1 MRSLVLRRWCRPAA
15 ASSAASPARSS
26 VSSVAS
32 CERARHPGRA
42 RAARHRGGGHH
53 LHAHSRTP
61 CTAVRPAH
69 GDHRSIDMNVE
80 PGHVYMFVYT
90 ANDPVS
96 VALAMSIAR
105 NHMEV
110 LASSTSYDYSSG
122 IYVTGS
128 RFRGALAGQPY
139 RSWDVAV
146 LEATSRGVPGV
157 TASSNLDIDASE
169 LEGGEVYSS
178 LRALFTSTA
187 GAVSRASRTATAV
200 TDTLSGGG
208 PGPGAG

>member
-1 MRSLVLRRWCRPAA
+1 
-15 ASSAASPARSS
+15 
-26 VSSVAS
+26 
-32 CERARHPGRA
+32 
-42 RAARHRGGGHH
+42 
-53 LHAHSRTP
+53 
-61 CTAVRPAH
+61 
-69 GDHRSIDMNVE
+69 MNVE

-208 PGPGAG
+208 SASGSGSWVPFAILATLAVVAVGALLYFFRTPLLDVAKKAAAGGAPVPT